1 MLESELNKI
10 GMLLQLG
17 NLNEQTQ
24 KYIIIRTNNDLA
36 VIAVTVTKEV
46 KANHDMEVDVVTGL
60 LSRKQSKIL
69 RLKAIWIIKH
79 GSRVKALL
87 LKESTIAKS

>member
-10 GMLLQLG
+10 GKLLQLE

-24 KYIIIRTNNDLA
+24 KDIINRTNNDLA
-36 VIAVTVTKEV
+36 VIAVTVIKEV

-60 LSRKQSKIL
+60 LSRKQRKIL
-69 RLKAIWIIKH
+69 RLLAIWIIKH

>member
-46 KANHDMEVDVVTGL
+46 KANHDVEVDVVTGL
-60 LSRKQSKIL
+60 LSRKQCKIL